1 MGRVTH
7 QTTAAPPPSLP
18 IKHFSHP
25 HDLHPLPSNYPQNL
39 AGLCSACKL
48 PSSGMMYTCPPCN
61 FILHQSCAQLPKL
74 ITHPAHGGCN
84 LSLITKS
91 SYPGGLFS
99 CDACSRFGD
108 GWSYHCSHCSY
119 DLHVRCSIKPLKIR
133 HRAHPCDLNL
143 TFQTPYANSKGFSC
157 DICRLI
163 GEKQWLYR
171 CDSCQFDVHM
181 DCTASQLQILQH
193 HHALPSS
200 NTSHYHS
207 QLMHSAS
214 TGGIPSHHGFNQFQ
228 GPVNPGGF
236 NGPVPSNQHLMQN
249 NQQPIG
255 GGFGS
260 NLLMAAMGGVVEG
273 VMQQVAVTAV
283 QEVIGAGDVGGGDAG
298 ASSGDVSSY

>member
-1 MGRVTH
+1 MGRVTN
-7 QTTAAPPPSLP
+7 QTTAAPLPSLT

-74 ITHPAHGGCN
+74 ITHPAH
-84 LSLITKS
+84 
-91 SYPGGLFS
+91 
-99 CDACSRFGD
+99 
-108 GWSYHCSHCSY
+108 CSHCSY

-157 DICRLI
+157 DICRMI

-181 DCTASQLQILQH
+181 DCTASQLQILH
-193 HHALPSS
+193 HHQALPSS

-214 TGGIPSHHGFNQFQ
+214 TAGIPSHHGFNQFQ

-236 NGPVPSNQHLMQN
+236 NGPVPANQHLMQN

-260 NLLMAAMGGVVEG
+260 NLLMDAMGRVVEG
-273 VMQQVAVTAV
+273 VMQQVAATAV

-298 ASSGDVSSY
+298 ALSGDVSSY